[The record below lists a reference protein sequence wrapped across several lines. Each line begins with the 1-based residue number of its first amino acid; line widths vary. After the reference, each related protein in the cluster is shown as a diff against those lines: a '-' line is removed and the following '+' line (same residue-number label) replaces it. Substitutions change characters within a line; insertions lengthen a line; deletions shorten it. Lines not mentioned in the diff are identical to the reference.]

1 MSASRTCQGFVQENG
16 KVRPCKKTGNAVMP
30 NNYCAS
36 HQYIAVMKLK
46 EQLELAEL
54 EVMRLEK
61 VSDVNV
67 DKRKLSVLYQQIT
80 MLKEELQTAEKI
92 CSGDKDCSSHVRDL
106 LVTLKDISQP
116 MNGGY
121 DISRKDLPDHP
132 ITRLQ
137 NIEKKMNNLALGGSP
152 EDAQAFQLSQEYELA
167 RRRQNYN
174 AADIQMYQAELQEKS
189 AQAENQERKF
199 QQSLQ
204 SLTQELKINE
214 GRKMQADQVVDSL
227 QKRMDRC
234 QAESRQVSGVYSET
248 INKLKEE
255 VQQYKDLYNN
265 MVGREMRVGK
275 TVDTLAENEKK
286 LQKALEELKQNYE
299 MKMSKLRDDFAS
311 QVRVGGTV
319 LSVRE
324 EQLQEEVQKLKADL
338 ELALTDLK
346 LATEAGKEAINRAV
360 SVDRPYGQIAEEL
373 IRVNE
378 MLRSKNQEVSELQA
392 LHDKRTSEFAQAEL
406 RVAQKIDEAS
416 ARDRS
421 EIQRLSGELAKS
433 ERKLSAT
440 HQEIVALNTT
450 AYELRRQHQNEIQ
463 KINNQLRDTQ
473 NQLLQV
479 KQQRE
484 AEKRNLQQ
492 QYQLMKTQTE
502 SSKLEQDFKFNQMKE
517 ALNENYKNKV
527 KDIQDRAEANQLQLD
542 QERRNMQIAQKQI
555 AETVKVMAKQKEDL
569 EKYRQAYDKKLADFL
584 AQKESLNTALAQAK
598 EQANQF
604 AQIENDYKKRTDILR
619 QTVAVQ
625 RQRYEARINQ
635 LTEKL
640 KQAITNRNQIINSL
654 EKCNASRDSVLAK
667 VNLLTDEN
675 ARLKDMYLQ
684 MKSKADIT
692 RSQYEAHMEKLRAD
706 SAQMQTDIR
715 ICAQKLQDATL
726 VHDHVKRMKGE
737 AQQLRLQLEE
747 QIRVAKGSE
756 QALRRLLQDR
766 ELEKQ
771 QVFRLQAALKD
782 CSVQKSQT
790 EVGLENTNTELRDI
804 KRMHNKLSGEIKG
817 MANDYQ
823 RALEEREAGMARQ
836 ALEQEVR
843 EQTLQNRLA
852 ETQARNNERES
863 QINKLQ
869 RQKQM
874 ISDSLAN
881 TEYERARQIQLLVDA
896 QRVGSS
902 AEPVTGKSNL
912 VQT

>member
-1 MSASRTCQGFVQENG
+1 
-16 KVRPCKKTGNAVMP
+16 
-30 NNYCAS
+30 
-36 HQYIAVMKLK
+36 
-46 EQLELAEL
+46 
-54 EVMRLEK
+54 
-61 VSDVNV
+61 
-67 DKRKLSVLYQQIT
+67 
-80 MLKEELQTAEKI
+80 
-92 CSGDKDCSSHVRDL
+92 
-106 LVTLKDISQP
+106 
-116 MNGGY
+116 
-121 DISRKDLPDHP
+121 
-132 ITRLQ
+132 
-137 NIEKKMNNLALGGSP
+137 
-152 EDAQAFQLSQEYELA
+152 
-167 RRRQNYN
+167 
-174 AADIQMYQAELQEKS
+174 
-189 AQAENQERKF
+189 
-199 QQSLQ
+199 
-204 SLTQELKINE
+204 
-214 GRKMQADQVVDSL
+214 
-227 QKRMDRC
+227 
-234 QAESRQVSGVYSET
+234 
-248 INKLKEE
+248 
-255 VQQYKDLYNN
+255 
-265 MVGREMRVGK
+265 
-275 TVDTLAENEKK
+275 
-286 LQKALEELKQNYE
+286 
-299 MKMSKLRDDFAS
+299 
-311 QVRVGGTV
+311 
-319 LSVRE
+319 
-324 EQLQEEVQKLKADL
+324 
-338 ELALTDLK
+338 
-346 LATEAGKEAINRAV
+346 
-360 SVDRPYGQIAEEL
+360 
-373 IRVNE
+373 
-378 MLRSKNQEVSELQA
+378 
-392 LHDKRTSEFAQAEL
+392 
-406 RVAQKIDEAS
+406 
-416 ARDRS
+416 
-421 EIQRLSGELAKS
+421 
-433 ERKLSAT
+433 
-440 HQEIVALNTT
+440 
-450 AYELRRQHQNEIQ
+450 
-463 KINNQLRDTQ
+463 
-473 NQLLQV
+473 
-479 KQQRE
+479 
-484 AEKRNLQQ
+484 
-492 QYQLMKTQTE
+492 
-502 SSKLEQDFKFNQMKE
+502 MKE